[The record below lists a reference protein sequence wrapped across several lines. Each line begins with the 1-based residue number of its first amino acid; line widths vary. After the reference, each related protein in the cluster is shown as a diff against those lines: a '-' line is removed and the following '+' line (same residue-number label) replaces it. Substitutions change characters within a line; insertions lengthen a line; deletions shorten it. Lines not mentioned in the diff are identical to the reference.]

1 MTVKDGII
9 KTPTDSNILQGVSR
23 DVVIR
28 LARNLGIEV
37 LEENIQPY
45 DLVTADEVFL
55 SRTTPGIVPVSKDDN
70 VEIEGEIPG
79 PITKKLLAAYGELVG
94 FDLLD
99 QAFNYENVEHED
111 LVSTLNHQSKKK

>member
-1 MTVKDGII
+1 M
-9 KTPTDSNILQGVSR
+9 
-23 DVVIR
+23 
-28 LARNLGIEV
+28 
-37 LEENIQPY
+37 EENIQPY
-45 DLVTADEVFL
+45 ELVTADEVFL
-55 SRTTPGIVPVSKDDN
+55 SRTTPGIVPVSKVDN

>member
-1 MTVKDGII
+1 MAEIEKDI
-9 KTPTDSNILQGVSR
+9 
-23 DVVIR
+23 
-28 LARNLGIEV
+28 NL
-37 LEENIQPY
+37 LEETPVGSEDINE
-45 DLVTADEVFL
+45 EV
-55 SRTTPGIVPVSKDDN
+55 N

-111 LVSTLNHQSKKK
+111 LISTLNHKNKK